1 MNALQPTMN
10 ALQPPMNA
18 LQAYILCVQ
27 HLGYD
32 FPNELKIRIYS
43 FDLKIYSICPLDV
56 PIYLKKN
63 RGNVLITGNIQQIL
77 DGEIFVSIEFQ
88 NKKCKLKCSSLTILL
103 TLIRSY

>member
-1 MNALQPTMN
+1 
-10 ALQPPMNA
+10 MNA

-27 HLGYD
+27 HLGYE

-43 FDLKIYSICPLDV
+43 FNVNIYSICPLGF

-63 RGNVLITGNIQQIL
+63 LGEVLISGNIQQIL

-88 NKKCKLKCSSLTILL
+88 NKECKLKCSSLITYYFIN
-103 TLIRSY
+103 TN